1 MLPPPPPTDRQRVT
15 AANSPGWKVGLA
27 LVSLAL
33 SLLLWLN
40 GLIDSLSRPS
50 VGNALNRRQLELTVL
65 AQPSLKGPMRT
76 LFAGGDPMKTLQ
88 QDLERE
94 RSSAEESGRAIEPGL
109 ELELALLLQRQG
121 QSAQAQPLLRSVAAG
136 AGPEAQL
143 AAQLLQTSS
152 GQHSEDPE
160 ELSLIALP
168 GNGLLRLWS
177 CEAISHA
184 GTARC
189 NGAALSRR
197 AAAQLI
203 AVSAIPVL
211 LLVLGSAALLRE
223 LWLRWRGRATETA
236 PLQGPALS
244 GVDAVLLIAGGFV
257 VVGELLTPLLVGPLL
272 ASLLEALAITSP
284 LREGIS
290 VVSLYLALMAGPLLI
305 LALLLRGQGIASL
318 QFRWAPPSRSLRSA
332 LKGFLM
338 VLPLVSL
345 VGWLQGQLWD
355 DAGGSNP
362 LLELVLNSHNVP
374 ALACFGFTA
383 VVLAPLFE
391 ETIFRGALL
400 PVAARKLGPVGGVLL
415 SALIFAVAHLSLGE
429 LLPLL
434 VLGIGLGW
442 LRWSSG
448 RLGSCVLMHALWNA
462 LTFTNLVALGWS

>member
-1 MLPPPPPTDRQRVT
+1 VT
-15 AANSPGWKVGLA
+15 AANKPGGAPGWKVGLA

-65 AQPSLKGPMRT
+65 AQPSLSGALRP
-76 LFAGGDPMKTLQ
+76 LLAGGEPLQTLKQALENERTSAAEAGQGPDP
-88 QDLERE
+88 E
-94 RSSAEESGRAIEPGL
+94 L
-109 ELELALLLQRQG
+109 ELELALVLQRLQQPQQAEPLLEAVAASQG
-121 QSAQAQPLLRSVAAG
+121 PEASLAAALLRGQAGPAQPLKPS
-136 AGPEAQL
+136 
-143 AAQLLQTSS
+143 
-152 GQHSEDPE
+152 
-160 ELSLIALP
+160 
-168 GNGLLRLWS
+168 NGLVRLWS
-177 CEAISHA
+177 CEALA
-184 GTARC
+184 PDAPNRC
-189 NGAALSRR
+189 GSAVASQRAALKLLAMSG
-197 AAAQLI
+197 A
-203 AVSAIPVL
+203 PVL
-211 LLVLGSAALLRE
+211 LLLLGSALLLRE
-223 LWLRWRGRATETA
+223 IWLRWRGRSADAT
-236 PLQGPALS
+236 PLQGPTLS

-272 ASLLEALAITSP
+272 AAVLQGLAIASP
-284 LREGIS
+284 LREGVS
-290 VVSLYLALMAGPLLI
+290 VVGLYLALMAGPLVI
-305 LALLLRGQGIASL
+305 LALLLKGQGAAVL
-318 QFRWAPPSRSLRSA
+318 QFRWAPAGRSLRSA
-332 LKGFLM
+332 LKGLLM

-345 VGWLQGQLWD
+345 VGWLQGQLWG

-383 VVLAPLFE
+383 IVLAPLFE

-400 PVAARKLGPVGGVLL
+400 PVAARKLGAAGGVLL

-442 LRWSSG
+442 LRWSGG

-462 LTFTNLVALGWS
+462 LTFTNLVVLGWS